1 LVPTGGTALGGIQMG
16 LVLLVL
22 LLALLFGGLGFAVHF
37 LWIVAVVLA
46 VVWLIGFV
54 FRSGEGTR
62 WYRW

>member
-1 LVPTGGTALGGIQMG
+1 MG

-46 VVWLIGFV
+46 VVWLVGFV
-54 FRSGEGTR
+54 MRSGEGSR

>member
-1 LVPTGGTALGGIQMG
+1 MG

-46 VVWLIGFV
+46 VVWLVGFV
-54 FRSGEGTR
+54 ARGGEGNR